1 MDHRELHNVRII
13 EIGDREEARRAI
25 RAVGADAGG
34 VSWMAPKAVHRILR
48 IENLS
53 TRAANIL
60 KQEMLSRGGEAAI
73 RREAVHLA
81 VETTDVL
88 LMGTLK
94 QYDQL
99 CQKLRMQPFG
109 LSHLAQEIKDVLDN
123 MEKREVY
130 HLRCRDFS
138 LPIGERTLIMGVLN
152 VTPDSFSDGG
162 KFADV
167 EAAVAHA
174 KRMAEEGA
182 DIIDLGGES
191 TRLQANPA
199 TYRKEIDSSRPWS
212 WEPLPVKEE
221 IRRIMPVLE
230 KLLEEADI
238 PISVDTYK
246 AETADV
252 ALKAGAHMINDVW
265 GFQYDPMLAEVAAR
279 YDVPVVLMHNQEGTE
294 YRDLMGDI
302 IRFLRRSIKIATD
315 AGVRPEQIVIDPGIG
330 FGKNAEQNL
339 EVLRCLGELHSLGK
353 PILLGTSRK
362 SVIGSILN
370 LPVDQR
376 LEGTAATV
384 AWGVAKGAAIVRVH
398 DVAEMVRVTRMVDA
412 IVRA

>member
-1 MDHRELHNVRII
+1 MHNVRV
-13 EIGDREEARRAI
+13 IGISDREEARRAI

-34 VSWMAPKAVHRILR
+34 VTWMVPKAVHRVLR
-48 IENLS
+48 IENLP

-73 RREAVHLA
+73 HREAVHLA

-109 LSHLAQEIKDVLDN
+109 LSRLAQEIKDVLDN
-123 MEKREVY
+123 LERKEAIR
-130 HLRCRDFS
+130 LRCRDLS
-138 LPIGERTLIMGVLN
+138 LPLGERTLIMGILN

-162 KFADV
+162 KFTEV

-174 KRMAEEGA
+174 RRMVEEGA

-199 TYRKEIDSSRPWS
+199 AYGDSARARS
-212 WEPLPVKEE
+212 WEPLPAAEE

-230 KLLEEADI
+230 KLLEELEV

-246 AETADV
+246 AETARAV
-252 ALKAGAHMINDVW
+252 LKAGAHMINDVW
-265 GFQYDPMLAEVAAR
+265 GLQYDPDLAEVAASH
-279 YDVPVVLMHNQEGTE
+279 DVPVILMHNQHGYE

-302 IRFLRRSIKIATD
+302 IRYLRRSIKIAEA

-330 FGKNAEQNL
+330 FGKTTEQNL
-339 EVLRCLGELHSLGK
+339 EVLRRLGELRSLGK

-362 SVIGSILN
+362 SVIGNTLN

-384 AWGVAKGAAIVRVH
+384 AWGISQGAAIVRVH
-398 DVAEMVRVTRMVDA
+398 DVKEMVRVARMTDA
-412 IVRA
+412 ILRS

>member
-1 MDHRELHNVRII
+1 MMEYYELHNVRV
-13 EIGDREEARRAI
+13 IGISDREEARRAI

-34 VSWMAPKAVHRILR
+34 VTWMVPKAVHRVLR
-48 IENLS
+48 IENLP

-73 RREAVHLA
+73 HREAVHLA

-109 LSHLAQEIKDVLDN
+109 LSRLAQEIKDVLDN
-123 MEKREVY
+123 LERKEAIR
-130 HLRCRDFS
+130 LRCRDLS
-138 LPIGERTLIMGVLN
+138 LPLGERTLIMGILN

-162 KFADV
+162 KFTEV

-174 KRMAEEGA
+174 RRMVEEGA

-199 TYRKEIDSSRPWS
+199 AYGDSARARS
-212 WEPLPVKEE
+212 WEPLPAAEE

-230 KLLEEADI
+230 KLLEELEV

-246 AETADV
+246 AETARAV
-252 ALKAGAHMINDVW
+252 LKAGAHMINDVW
-265 GFQYDPMLAEVAAR
+265 GLQYDPDLAEVAASH
-279 YDVPVVLMHNQEGTE
+279 DVPVILMHNQHGYE

-302 IRFLRRSIKIATD
+302 IRYLRRSIKIAEA

-330 FGKNAEQNL
+330 FGKTTEQNL
-339 EVLRCLGELHSLGK
+339 EVLRRLGELRSLGK

-362 SVIGSILN
+362 SVIGNTLN

-384 AWGVAKGAAIVRVH
+384 AWGISQGAAIVRVH
-398 DVAEMVRVTRMVDA
+398 DVKEMVRVARMTDA
-412 IVRA
+412 ILRS